1 MKKILL
7 FSFLAIGC
15 LLAYQKYSSPMPPSV
30 SAAKKCGQFGD
41 CLKMALHDKK
51 EAVWNLYYNTGIS
64 PERTIKFLN
73 NEARPNSAEKKAIE
87 AYLGVKFN

>member
-1 MKKILL
+1 MKKFIL
-7 FSFLAIGC
+7 FSILGIGC
-15 LLAYQKYSSPMPPSV
+15 LLAYKKYSTTIAPSV

-51 EAVWNLYYNTGIS
+51 EAIWSLYYNTGIS

-73 NEARPNSAEKKAIE
+73 NEAKPNSVEKKAIE